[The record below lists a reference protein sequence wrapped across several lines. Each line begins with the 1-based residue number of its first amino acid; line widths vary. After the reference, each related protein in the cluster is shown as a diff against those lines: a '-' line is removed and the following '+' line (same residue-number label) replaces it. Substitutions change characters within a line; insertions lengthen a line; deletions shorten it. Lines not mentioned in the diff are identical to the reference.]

1 MQLSLIIAV
10 YNKADILRL
19 VLLTCARQTFRDF
32 EIIIADD
39 GSGPEVAEAI
49 EEARREFT
57 LDIQHLW
64 HPDEG
69 WRKNMMLNK
78 AIRAARTDYLV
89 FIDGDCLLHH
99 KFLEDHFR
107 EREEKYALCG
117 RRVEMGARWA
127 TKLGVDFIRSGKY
140 ERFGLVD
147 LWEGLT
153 GRSQRVEDALRITN
167 RSLANLLHGKEV
179 GLLGSNFSIYKRHL
193 EAINGFDELYKTP
206 GCGEDSDIQYRLALA
221 GIKCKSI
228 RHKAI
233 QYHVYHNRGPIPVA
247 SLQRFEEVK
256 RRGTYRCDNGL
267 VKLHL

>member
-10 YNKADILRL
+10 YNKPDILRL
-19 VLLTCARQTFRDF
+19 VLITCARQTFRDF

-39 GSGPEVAEAI
+39 GSGPEIAHVI
-49 EEARREFT
+49 EEARQEHGFE
-57 LDIQHLW
+57 IQHLW
-64 HPDEG
+64 HADDG
-69 WRKNMMLNK
+69 WQKNIMLNK

-99 KFLEDHFR
+99 KFLADHWS
-107 EREEKYALCG
+107 ERAEKYALCG

-127 TKLGVDFIRSGKY
+127 AKLGPEFVRSGKY

-167 RSLANLLHGKEV
+167 RSLASLLHGKTV

-193 EAINGFDELYKTP
+193 EAINGFDALYKTP
-206 GCGEDSDIQYRLALA
+206 GCGEDSDIQFRLELA

-233 QYHVYHNRGPIPVA
+233 QYHVYHDRGPIPAA
-247 SLQRFEEVK
+247 SLQRLEEVK
-256 RRGTYRCDNGL
+256 RRGIYRCEQGL
-267 VKLHL
+267 AKLRL